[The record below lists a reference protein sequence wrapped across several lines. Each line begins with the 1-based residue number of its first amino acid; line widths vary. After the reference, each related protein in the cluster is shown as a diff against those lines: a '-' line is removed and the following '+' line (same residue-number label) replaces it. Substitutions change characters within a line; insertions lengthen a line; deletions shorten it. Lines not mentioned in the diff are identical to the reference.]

1 MERSTRIDEQL
12 WRAEACA
19 AVQGDERWTCLTA
32 TIAGGGSERLAV
44 YRMQL
49 TGARRTVALADGAA
63 SGVAERRAS
72 DFGAFRHAETAAH
85 PPARFRAFPCSRLI
99 ARGPTGDDRDEQRN
113 RGEHGAEK
121 PHLDARTVRRTD
133 AEVKP
138 PAARARGGEDQRG
151 HDGNPPHGAWH
162 HFRFQTPRR

>member
-63 SGVAERRAS
+63 SGVAERRAEIRRRLGIADTIAPQTTVPLRTS
-72 DFGAFRHAETAAH
+72 APSGMRRPQRTRLHGS
-85 PPARFRAFPCSRLI
+85 ARSRV
-99 ARGPTGDDRDEQRN
+99 AG
-113 RGEHGAEK
+113 
-121 PHLDARTVRRTD
+121 
-133 AEVKP
+133 
-138 PAARARGGEDQRG
+138 
-151 HDGNPPHGAWH
+151 
-162 HFRFQTPRR
+162 